1 MPSKTDCL
9 HNITVHTDNS
19 TINTFYPVAFC
30 GASGINQSDN
40 IDILVFSYNFIE
52 SNACLS
58 LINAPICLT
67 TFSADRTASCRTG
80 LIRGI
85 RYQQSDGAMH
95 FYTLDIVSP
104 DWQLTQCI
112 HTRSFINQSTL
123 DIVTT
128 LFADYEFDWQLSET
142 LQASER
148 LSSQLPMRTQSDVS
162 DWEFIT
168 GLLADSGVST
178 LWISGDSLDNL
189 GYLMLLSSFDETEL
203 LPLDYRYA
211 QSSIQSGQD
220 TVNELQMR
228 SQQLGSQT
236 VIVKADGLS
245 ADTIYEGQA
254 ADESALAIDDTT
266 VLLGTPSRV
275 DSDSAATVLAQQWV
289 NANRCQREH
298 YQATGAMRGMVVG
311 SPVSIHNLPT
321 ISRLT
326 SYCISTQMVGI
337 EPDSDSVS
345 YHHQVFIKAW
355 LQRTTQQSGISLP
368 DHGFDIARDTGVWV
382 SATLLESSITYCP
395 YPSKL
400 SFVSSTYQ
408 GLAQARTGDTS
419 LSASPSYD
427 SSVTDDNLQQTIT
440 TPVYSGISP
449 HDDGTTPPLRAL
461 QLSSGSTHGW
471 QFAPRLG
478 QSVLLNYWYGDI
490 DSPVISRSLFD
501 GIGMG
506 DVNEKDITTRD
517 AGLSNR
523 HNLQGGAS
531 PRWHGGG
538 LGHSQIS
545 EDDGHSGWISG
556 IAQYGLT
563 SDSEVTLSFDDTPN
577 KVGLQWTVNT
587 GSKANA
593 ETPTITSSATFT
605 SDEHV
610 LELGVLRHRFSNHQ
624 SSDSGQ
630 GINLATDHGL
640 QIIGDTGV
648 LLSTFGI
655 RHSQSEHES
664 AWVNDAGQRQLT
676 MGTALSETF
685 KEAKQAHLQSTAAMQ
700 TANQS
705 IEAFKTSAQII
716 DETLDTEVL
725 GAADVLL
732 VSKDSIL
739 ASSSNTLWTAKTI
752 VIQSGATQ
760 SDVVA
765 GNYTLTANTIDSL
778 SGVGGQADQSGL
790 HISANTKPVAIQA
803 QGGELQLHSQQGMRV
818 GSESGQVNV
827 SSPKRIKLQ
836 TSAGASITI
845 DDSGIKLVCPG
856 TIKVH
861 AVKKSL
867 VGGAKVNA
875 PLIALATS
883 GLFSKAFDLKKLLPQ
898 DLIDQGIS
906 YKLINHSK
914 GTEFEGQLDEDGQ
927 TLRVFGDKAD
937 KVEFV
942 FEQGAYFSKQCKNEH
957 NEEDIIGSFNAF
969 DGEQSNSDIED
980 DDDDFCC

>member
-1 MPSKTDCL
+1 MPSQTARL
-9 HNITVHTDNS
+9 HQITVDTKNIPITTLYPAAFSWSS
-19 TINTFYPVAFC
+19 TIDKAATSQLLFYSHAF
-30 GASGINQSDN
+30 
-40 IDILVFSYNFIE
+40 ID
-52 SNACLS
+52 SNSCLS
-58 LINAPICLT
+58 LINTFVCLNT
-67 TFSADRTASCRTG
+67 LSVSREPSHRTG
-80 LIRGI
+80 LIKAVN
-85 RYQQSDGAMH
+85 YQQSDGALH

-266 VLLGTPSRV
+266 VLLGAPSRV

-355 LQRTTQQSGISLP
+355 LQRTTQQSGIFLP
-368 DHGFDIARDTGVWV
+368 DHGYDIARDTGVWV

-408 GLAQARTGDTS
+408 GLAQARTG
-419 LSASPSYD
+419 SATTPSYD
-427 SSVTDDNLQQTIT
+427 SSVSTDNLQQTIT

-449 HDDGTTPPLRAL
+449 HDDGTTLPLRSL
-461 QLSSGSTHGW
+461 QLSSGATHGW

-478 QSVLLNYWYGDI
+478 QSVLLNHWYGDI
-490 DSPVISRSLFD
+490 DSPVISRSLYD

-506 DVNEKDITTRD
+506 DVDATDITTRD

-563 SDSEVTLSFDDTPN
+563 SDSEVTMSFDDTPN

-593 ETPTITSSATFT
+593 ETPTITSSATFAP
-605 SDEHV
+605 DEHV
-610 LELGVLRHRFSNHQ
+610 LELGVLRHRYSNHQ
-624 SSDSGQ
+624 SSTSGQ

-640 QIIGDTGV
+640 QITGESGV
-648 LLSTFGI
+648 LLSTFGV

-685 KEAKQAHLQSTAAMQ
+685 KEAKQAHLQSTEALSN
-700 TANQS
+700 ANQT

-716 DETLDTEVL
+716 DETLNTEVL
-725 GAADVLL
+725 GAADVML

-739 ASSSNTLWTAKTI
+739 ASASNTLWTAKTI
-752 VIQSGATQ
+752 VRQSGATQ

-765 GNYTLTANTIDSL
+765 GNYMLTADKIDSL
-778 SGVGGQADQSGL
+778 SGVGGQTVMSGL
-790 HISANTKPVAIQA
+790 HMSANREPLAIQA
-803 QGGELQLHSQQGMRV
+803 QGGELQLHSQLSMTI
-818 GSESGQVNV
+818 GSASGQVNV

-845 DDSGIKLVCPG
+845 DESGIKLVCPG
-856 TIKVH
+856 TIKVQ
-861 AVKKSL
+861 AVRKSL
-867 VGGAKVNA
+867 ISGARANYSLPMMPKTI
-875 PLIALATS
+875 P
-883 GLFSKAFDLKKLLPQ
+883 LFSNRLDVYDLFYQYAFDEIEFQILRTDGQLLEGVLDEHGRTAPVISDKEEEVEVLVGFKDTDWGVEFEPDEEDEIEASDNDDSNESNQ
-898 DLIDQGIS
+898 DLAQSS
-906 YKLINHSK
+906 YQESH
-914 GTEFEGQLDEDGQ
+914 DE
-927 TLRVFGDKAD
+927 
-937 KVEFV
+937 
-942 FEQGAYFSKQCKNEH
+942 
-957 NEEDIIGSFNAF
+957 
-969 DGEQSNSDIED
+969 
-980 DDDDFCC
+980 

>member
-1 MPSKTDCL
+1 MPSQTARL
-9 HNITVHTDNS
+9 HQITVETNNIPITTLYPAAFSWSS
-19 TINTFYPVAFC
+19 TIDKAATSQLLFYSHAFL
-30 GASGINQSDN
+30 D
-40 IDILVFSYNFIE
+40 
-52 SNACLS
+52 SNSCLS
-58 LINAPICLT
+58 LINTFVCLNT
-67 TFSADRTASCRTG
+67 LSVSREPTHRTG
-80 LIRGI
+80 LIKAVN
-85 RYQQSDGAMH
+85 YQHSDGALH

-112 HTRSFINQSTL
+112 HTRTFINQSTL

-148 LSSQLPMRTQSDVS
+148 LSSQLSMRTQSDVS

-168 GLLADSGVST
+168 RLLADSGVST

-189 GYLMLLSSFDETEL
+189 GCLMLLSSFDEIEL

-236 VIVKADGLS
+236 VIVRADGLS

-254 ADESALAIDDTT
+254 ADESALATDDTT
-266 VLLGTPSRV
+266 VLLSAPSRV

-298 YQATGAMRGMVVG
+298 YQAAGAMRGMVVG

-345 YHHQVFIKAW
+345 YHNQAYIKEW
-355 LQRTTQQSGISLP
+355 LQRTTQQSGIFIP
-368 DHGFDIARDTGVWV
+368 DHGYDIARDTGVWV
-382 SATLLESSITYCP
+382 SATLLDAAIPYAP
-395 YPSKL
+395 YPSNL
-400 SFVSSTYQ
+400 FFASHTYK
-408 GLAQARTGDTS
+408 GLTQARTG
-419 LSASPSYD
+419 SATTPSYD

-461 QLSSGSTHGW
+461 QLSSGSSHGW

-478 QSVLLNYWYGDI
+478 QSVLLNHWYGDI
-490 DSPVISRSLFD
+490 DSPVISRSLYD

-506 DVNEKDITTRD
+506 DVDATDITTRD

-538 LGHSQIS
+538 MGHSQIS
-545 EDDGHSGWISG
+545 DDDGHSGWLSG

-563 SDSEVTLSFDDTPN
+563 CDSEVAMSFDDTPS
-577 KVGLQWTVNT
+577 KIGLQWTVNT

-593 ETPTITSSATFT
+593 DMPTITEQATFAP
-605 SDEHV
+605 DEHV
-610 LELGVLRHRFSNHQ
+610 LELGILRHRYSNHQ

-640 QIIGDTGV
+640 QITGDTGV
-648 LLSTFGI
+648 LLSTFDI

-676 MGTALSETF
+676 MGTELSETF
-685 KEAKQAHLQSTAAMQ
+685 KEAKQAHLQSTEALSN
-700 TANQS
+700 ANQT
-705 IEAFKTSAQII
+705 IEAFKTSAQVI
-716 DETLDTEVL
+716 DETLNTEVL
-725 GAADVLL
+725 GAADVML

-739 ASSSNTLWTAKTI
+739 ASASNTLWTAKTI
-752 VIQSGATQ
+752 VRQSGSTQ

-765 GNYTLTANTIDSL
+765 GNYTLTADSIDSL
-778 SGVGGQADQSGL
+778 SGVGGEASASGL
-790 HISANTKPVAIQA
+790 HVSANTKPLAIQA
-803 QGGELQLHSQQGMRV
+803 QGGELQLHSQQSMTI
-818 GSESGQVNV
+818 GSEAGQVNV

-845 DDSGIKLVCPG
+845 DKSGIKLVCPG
-856 TIKVH
+856 TIKVK
-861 AVKKSL
+861 AVRKSL
-867 VGGAKVNA
+867 VAGARVNYKPLEFLNSPPFAVQFSFMSLLGKGIEQAKVILFN
-875 PLIALATS
+875 PDTHEIISESETDNSGMTMLLQDDNHMKYDSLI
-883 GLFSKAFDLKKLLPQ
+883 GFDQ
-898 DLIDQGIS
+898 WS
-906 YKLINHSK
+906 SH
-914 GTEFEGQLDEDGQ
+914 FEDEDIEGEDEDEGII
-927 TLRVFGDKAD
+927 LG
-937 KVEFV
+937 
-942 FEQGAYFSKQCKNEH
+942 EH
-957 NEEDIIGSFNAF
+957 GSQ
-969 DGEQSNSDIED
+969 ES
-980 DDDDFCC
+980 

>member
-1 MPSKTDCL
+1 
-9 HNITVHTDNS
+9 
-19 TINTFYPVAFC
+19 
-30 GASGINQSDN
+30 
-40 IDILVFSYNFIE
+40 
-52 SNACLS
+52 
-58 LINAPICLT
+58 
-67 TFSADRTASCRTG
+67 
-80 LIRGI
+80 
-85 RYQQSDGAMH
+85 
-95 FYTLDIVSP
+95 
-104 DWQLTQCI
+104 
-112 HTRSFINQSTL
+112 
-123 DIVTT
+123 
-128 LFADYEFDWQLSET
+128 

-148 LSSQLPMRTQSDVS
+148 LSFQLPMRTQSDVS

-220 TVNELQMR
+220 TVNELQM
-228 SQQLGSQT
+228 STQQLGSQT
-236 VIVKADGLS
+236 VIVRADGLS

-266 VLLGTPSRV
+266 VLLGAPSRV

-321 ISRLT
+321 IGRLT

-355 LQRTTQQSGISLP
+355 LQRTTQQSGIFLP

-563 SDSEVTLSFDDTPN
+563 SDSEVTMSFDDTPN
-577 KVGLQWTVNT
+577 KIGLQWTVNT
-587 GSKANA
+587 GSRVNA
-593 ETPTITSSATFT
+593 ETPTITSSATFAP
-605 SDEHV
+605 DEHV
-610 LELGVLRHRFSNHQ
+610 LELGILRHRFSNHQ

-630 GINLATDHGL
+630 GINLASDHGL
-640 QIIGDTGV
+640 QITGDTGV
-648 LLSTFGI
+648 LLSTFDI

-664 AWVNDAGQRQLT
+664 AWVNDAGQRQLK
-676 MGTALSETF
+676 MGTELSETF
-685 KEAKQAHLQSTAAMQ
+685 KEAKQAHLQSTEALSN
-700 TANQS
+700 ANQT

-716 DETLDTEVL
+716 DETLNTEVL
-725 GAADVLL
+725 GAADVML

-739 ASSSNTLWTAKTI
+739 ASANNTLWTAKTI

-803 QGGELQLHSQQGMRV
+803 QGGELQLHSQLSMTI
-818 GSESGQVNV
+818 GSESGQVNI

-856 TIKVH
+856 VIKVQ

-867 VGGAKVNA
+867 VGGGKVNA
-875 PLIALATS
+875 PVISLVKS
-883 GLFSKAFDLKKLLPQ
+883 GLFSKAFDLKKLIPQ

-906 YKLINHSK
+906 YKLINHTR
-914 GTEFEGQLDEDGQ
+914 GTEIEGKLDEEGQ
-927 TLRVFGDKAD
+927 TLRMFGNKAE
-937 KVEFV
+937 KVELELIGNV
-942 FEQGAYFSKQCKNEH
+942 NHKGEIKATDISDQIKCSNTSL
-957 NEEDIIGSFNAF
+957 EDLFL
-969 DGEQSNSDIED
+969 D
-980 DDDDFCC
+980 DDNVDSCGC